1 MGGETDAAVDDGG
14 VERVGSATGAGHE
27 GVSLADRE
35 GLVSYARRMASDDLA
50 PGMSGNLS
58 VRRGGLMAITPSG
71 VPYERMTPAD
81 ICLVRTSDEALLSGP
96 RPSTE
101 TPMHLALYQ
110 ASHAAAI
117 VHTHSPFVIALST
130 VLDEL
135 PAVHYAMADLGG
147 PVRVA
152 PYARFGTTQLA
163 ASAAAKL
170 AGRSAVILR
179 NHGALACGPTLERAY
194 ERARTLEW
202 LARVY
207 WYAQLA
213 GTPQTLSEGALAEV
227 GDAVRALRYGEA
239 APPPPAVTPP
249 PRATP
254 PPAAV
259 PPSGS
264 VPPPAG
270 TPPPAATPPPRASQP
285 PAAVPPSRSVP
296 PPGAAPPPE
305 S

>member
-1 MGGETDAAVDDGG
+1 MEHSVNEAVSVWRAIPVGRIVMITWEKGALRMDEDTDG
-14 VERVGSATGAGHE
+14 VVGSSRADRASPETGAGHE

-35 GLVSYARRMASDDLA
+35 GLVSYARRMAAGDLA
-50 PGMSGNLS
+50 PGASGNLS

-71 VPYERMTPAD
+71 MPYERMTPAD

-117 VHTHSPFVIALST
+117 VHTHSPFVVALST

-135 PAVHYAMADLGG
+135 PAVHYA
-147 PVRVA
+147 
-152 PYARFGTTQLA
+152 RFGTTQLA
-163 ASAAAKL
+163 AGAAAAL

-179 NHGALACGPTLERAY
+179 NHGSLTCGPTLARAY

-207 WYAQLA
+207 WYARLV
-213 GTPQTLSEGALAEV
+213 GTPRTLDEGALTEV
-227 GDAVRALRYGEA
+227 SDAVRALRYGE
-239 APPPPAVTPP
+239 T
-249 PRATP
+249 ATP
-254 PPAAV
+254 GEGIT
-259 PPSGS
+259 S
-264 VPPPAG
+264 
-270 TPPPAATPPPRASQP
+270 PRASPQAGP
-285 PAAVPPSRSVP
+285 
-296 PPGAAPPPE
+296 
-305 S
+305 

>member
-1 MGGETDAAVDDGG
+1 VSA
-14 VERVGSATGAGHE
+14 ATGADRGD
-27 GVSLADRE
+27 VSPADRD
-35 GLVSYARRMASDDLA
+35 GLVSYARRMAADDLA
-50 PGMSGNLS
+50 PGASGNLS

-71 VPYERMTPAD
+71 MPYERMTPAD
-81 ICLVRTSDEALLSGP
+81 ICLIRTSDAALISGP

-110 ASHAAAI
+110 ASHVGAI

-170 AGRSAVILR
+170 AGRNAVILR

-194 ERARTLEW
+194 ERACTLEW

-207 WYAQLA
+207 WYARLA
-213 GTPQTLSEGALAEV
+213 GAPQTLSESALAEV
-227 GDAVRALRYGEA
+227 SDAVRALRYGEA
-239 APPPPAVTPP
+239 APPSETA
-249 PRATP
+249 
-254 PPAAV
+254 
-259 PPSGS
+259 PPSGTA
-264 VPPPAG
+264 PPPGVA
-270 TPPPAATPPPRASQP
+270 PPC
-285 PAAVPPSRSVP
+285 
-296 PPGAAPPPE
+296 GAAPPPGAHTPPGP
-305 S
+305 